1 MDELAVTH
9 ELVNELAVAD
19 ELAEGEGEE
28 IAVNEENVV

>member
-9 ELVNELAVAD
+9 ELVNELVVAD
-19 ELAEGEGEE
+19 ELAEGEG